1 MLACSAAHLA
11 AARGLAVQA
20 ARRHSQ
26 LHRWGVQRLHTRRG
40 AAILQPFS
48 AAWCMDHA
56 VVLHTRARRSRIARR
71 GVARRDFSLSD
82 KLGRTHSHF
91 DLPRPRTRYG
101 DGIDQCESSQG
112 YLRRT
117 SATAEHALSQRLNR
131 ALCSTAA
138 AHPRN
143 ARYAVGPRLHNT
155 KRTKGL
161 LPRSHRHKNSAGL
174 PNTAHQ
180 KRPLRTT
187 PPRPW

>member
-1 MLACSAAHLA
+1 MGDGAPFVHARCRGMLGGCLGGPARACGAS
-11 AARGLAVQA
+11 

-26 LHRWGVQRLHTRRG
+26 LHRWGMQRLHTRRG

-48 AAWCMDHA
+48 AACSMDHA

-112 YLRRT
+112 YLRQT
-117 SATAEHALSQRLNR
+117 SAPAEHALVTAHRQSTLQRNR
-131 ALCSTAA
+131 AAT
-138 AHPRN
+138 HGN
-143 ARYAVGPRLHNT
+143 ARSVFGPRL
-155 KRTKGL
+155 
-161 LPRSHRHKNSAGL
+161 
-174 PNTAHQ
+174 
-180 KRPLRTT
+180 LRTT
-187 PPRPW
+187 NEAVAAPVAPS